1 MNQHIDFNWIDT
13 NEKLIIACRD
23 CKHASVV
30 ALDTEFVRIRS
41 FFPKLGL
48 LQLFDG
54 KKVYLIDPLTI
65 SDFTPFIELLKN
77 PNILKVLHACGED
90 LEVFQHYFNQLP
102 EPMIDTQV
110 IGKFI
115 GLGISVGFSKLV
127 DHYYQIKLDKS
138 SSRTDWL
145 ARPLNEKQLQYAA
158 ADVRYLLPIYQK
170 MQVSL
175 IQTCWQ
181 KAVEEECHY
190 LKAKKLIEFDV
201 DKAYKKIGNA
211 WQLNS
216 QQLSVLQLLESWRYK
231 EAQKRDLALNF
242 VVKEQSLLQIA
253 KLQPKHTACLLEFM
267 HPNEVRLHGKKLLLL
282 VEQAKNIAAENYPEP
297 IHRLIDAPHYKR
309 DMHFLK
315 KVVQECQPQD
325 LPTEVFASK
334 RQLEQLFKWQMQ
346 GQPQDQK
353 PELLFG
359 WRSEFGN
366 RLLEKYR
373 IFLQTS
379 Q

>member
-23 CKHASVV
+23 CKHVSVV

-127 DHYYQIKLDKS
+127 
-138 SSRTDWL
+138 
-145 ARPLNEKQLQYAA
+145 
-158 ADVRYLLPIYQK
+158 
-170 MQVSL
+170 
-175 IQTCWQ
+175 
-181 KAVEEECHY
+181 
-190 LKAKKLIEFDV
+190 
-201 DKAYKKIGNA
+201 
-211 WQLNS
+211 
-216 QQLSVLQLLESWRYK
+216 
-231 EAQKRDLALNF
+231 
-242 VVKEQSLLQIA
+242 
-253 KLQPKHTACLLEFM
+253 
-267 HPNEVRLHGKKLLLL
+267 GKK
-282 VEQAKNIAAENYPEP
+282 QS
-297 IHRLIDAPHYKR
+297 
-309 DMHFLK
+309 K
-315 KVVQECQPQD
+315 KSV
-325 LPTEVFASK
+325 
-334 RQLEQLFKWQMQ
+334 
-346 GQPQDQK
+346 
-353 PELLFG
+353 
-359 WRSEFGN
+359 
-366 RLLEKYR
+366 
-373 IFLQTS
+373 II
-379 Q
+379 